1 MKEQYSQ
8 SNVHVGDTL
17 ICAATAP
24 MIIPTSGAH
33 VRQVEF
39 RFPKFTSKPTVTATT
54 YSDETPGNVF
64 GVFAIKINDL
74 RDQTQ
79 VAITAT
85 NVQTGVPVAFT
96 YLCSVVVIGKARQQ
110 RNR

>member
-24 MIIPTSGAH
+24 MIISTSGAH
-33 VRQVEF
+33 LRQAEF
-39 RFPKFTSKPTVTATT
+39 RFPRFTSKPTVTATT
-54 YSDETPGNVF
+54 YSDEAAENVF
-64 GVFAIKINDL
+64 GVFAIKIDDL
-74 RDQTQ
+74 GDQTK

-85 NVQTGVPVAFT
+85 NVQTGIPVPFT
-96 YLCSVVVIGKARQQ
+96 YLCSVVVIGKAHR
-110 RNR
+110 